1 MSKNYLIP
9 MVIEQTP
16 RGERSYD
23 LFSRLLKERV
33 LFFRGEV
40 TSEMADIMVAQLL
53 YLEAEEPDKPIN
65 MMVHSPGGS
74 ITAGL
79 AVYDTMQ
86 FISSPIYTM
95 IIGEACS
102 MGSFIAQAGEPGY
115 RYILKTARTMV
126 HQPSSGA
133 EGPVSDLQ
141 IHVNETQRIK
151 DLLNNIYVQH
161 NTAGLNKETIEKM
174 LDRDNFLTA
183 QETVDHGFADH
194 IITTRKEMNIQI
206 NKND

>member
-1 MSKNYLIP
+1 MSSNYLIP

-40 TSEMADIMVAQLL
+40 TAEMADILVAQLL
-53 YLEAEEPDKPIN
+53 YLESEDPDKAIN
-65 MMVHSPGGS
+65 MYIHSPGGCV
-74 ITAGL
+74 TAGL

-86 FISSPIYTM
+86 FISSPVHTM
-95 IIGEACS
+95 VIGEACS
-102 MGSFIAQAGEPGY
+102 MGSFIAQAGEPDH

-126 HQPSSGA
+126 HQPSAGMSGK
-133 EGPVSDLQ
+133 VSDMEIYL
-141 IHVNETQRIK
+141 VETQRIK
-151 DLLNNIYVQH
+151 ELLNSIYVQH
-161 NTAGLNKETIEKM
+161 NTAGLDEKAIETM

-183 QETVDHGFADH
+183 QETVNQGFADH
-194 IITTRKEMNIQI
+194 IVTSRKEMNT
-206 NKND
+206 KL